1 MIVGVLVD
9 GVYMFFD
16 VLETFFHEI
25 CEVRN
30 SVLKSLT
37 VDVHVREFDNQV
49 FVSDQKN

>member
-9 GVYMFFD
+9 GVYMFD

-37 VDVHVREFDNQV
+37 VDVHVREFDKQV